1 MIHII
6 PIEYIEY
13 KKLIN
18 ENLIDDNAFYF
29 IIDEGKATK
38 ETIIRVNLIIK
49 TLMYGLPY
57 KLNDDTIVTMIDNE
71 LYFRGEDLDG
81 NEVWSKCIFEL
92 TLNDLIK
99 QAENMS
105 EEYAF
110 ELTANIV
117 LFEKKFKDKK

>member
-1 MIHII
+1 MA
-6 PIEYIEY
+6 
-13 KKLIN
+13 K
-18 ENLIDDNAFYF
+18 
-29 IIDEGKATK
+29 K
-38 ETIIRVNLIIK
+38 ETIHKVNLIIK
-49 TLMYGLPY
+49 TLMYELPY

-71 LYFRGEDLDG
+71 LYFRGEDLNG

-110 ELTANIV
+110 ELTSNIV
-117 LFEKKFKDKK
+117 LFEKKFGGDENYVYVKPEQQKIELTVNDAIELEPDDWLLR

>member
-1 MIHII
+1 M
-6 PIEYIEY
+6 
-13 KKLIN
+13 
-18 ENLIDDNAFYF
+18 
-29 IIDEGKATK
+29 TVK
-38 ETIIRVNLIIK
+38 ETINRVNLIIK
-49 TLMYGLPY
+49 TLMYELPY

-105 EEYAF
+105 EEYVF
-110 ELTANIV
+110 ELISNIV
-117 LFEKKFKDKK
+117 LFEKKFDKKD

>member
-1 MIHII
+1 MM
-6 PIEYIEY
+6 
-13 KKLIN
+13 
-18 ENLIDDNAFYF
+18 
-29 IIDEGKATK
+29 TVK
-38 ETIIRVNLIIK
+38 ETINKMNLIIK
-49 TLMYGLPY
+49 TLMYELPY

-71 LYFRGEDLDG
+71 LYFKCEDLTG

-92 TLNDLIK
+92 TLEDLIK

-117 LFEKKFKDKK
+117 LFEKKFKDE